1 MLGKATGWE
10 GARGL
15 LAPGEDHGSVSPSPI
30 LLYGG
35 LMFSQFYFTC
45 NFNFSFPV
53 RLCHYVSVMRNYEA
67 TMSLYKLSHSCLKSG
82 PSAGCEQD
90 LDWERT
96 VYRRPMY
103 LTRFIPQ
110 TFYGKKKFFFSWLEK
125 AWKKQRS
132 TKEENKSHRKSQHT
146 ERNTPSF

>member
-1 MLGKATGWE
+1 
-10 GARGL
+10 
-15 LAPGEDHGSVSPSPI
+15 
-30 LLYGG
+30 
-35 LMFSQFYFTC
+35 MFSQFYFTC

-67 TMSLYKLSHSCLKSG
+67 TMSLYKLSHSCLESG

-103 LTRFIPQ
+103 LTGFIPQ